1 MTMISRRPF
10 FFFVTAA
17 LLVIAAAHTLRLSG
31 LNMNGDEVWHI
42 WQSFG
47 TPDQIVS
54 WTPYD
59 WTPLYP
65 IVLGGWRL
73 IAGIH
78 PFALKTL
85 SMLASLIGAA
95 FAYKAG
101 AKIAGRWAGLLTMLS
116 WSAFAYNIF
125 LSGYV
130 RPYAMASPLIPMGLY
145 FTLRYFEAN
154 PSNMRAIIGWG
165 AALTVTLIVSFYTI
179 LTTPIW
185 VVLFGLHTLIVYP
198 LRRVLIRWIPV
209 AVLFVIASLPI
220 VIAFQ
225 RQIGRSLILEAIP
238 FAEGITTILGDYFG
252 GALWLWTALLV
263 IGVIGWLAR
272 RPHPRPVI
280 VFVLWS
286 FGGLL
291 AMFALHPRL
300 GFFRPSYSFWTLT
313 GFALLGGVLLASLP
327 RIGRIGAAVVITVVM
342 FIPVP
347 PELEQNYAPPG
358 VVNFTWLRDHVRAGD
373 EIILDPG
380 FDCLADFE
388 LDYYARA
395 FFPEGLILRRD
406 PSNARRVWYATNQNT
421 VDSGFHDAVT
431 LGRLPSIFV
440 GSPVCL
446 FRLYEAPPD
455 PVGIAFENGMRFHGA
470 EAVERVGDQAVPI
483 TRPLAAREGETIRL
497 RLWWSADQAPAR
509 DYSVGVYVIG
519 ADGLPVAQSDSAPQ
533 TDPPET
539 SRWASETFY
548 TEERLIVLPNPLLPG
563 DYPIT
568 MAVYGW
574 WDLARVP
581 AAQGADPDTNAISL
595 LNLSVKSW

>member
-1 MTMISRRPF
+1 MTHRRPF
-10 FFFVTAA
+10 FFFVTVIAA

-65 IVLGGWRL
+65 ILLGGWRL

-78 PFALKTL
+78 PFVLKTL
-85 SMLASLIGAA
+85 SMLFSLIGAA
-95 FAYKAG
+95 FAYKTG

-116 WSAFAYNIF
+116 WSAFAYSIF

-130 RPYAMASPLIPMGLY
+130 RPYAMAHPLIPMGLY
-145 FTLRYFEAN
+145 FTLRYFEAKQ
-154 PSNMRAIIGWG
+154 SNLRALIGWG
-165 AALTVTLIVSFYTI
+165 AALVITLIVSFYTI
-179 LTTPIW
+179 LTTPLW
-185 VVLFGLHTLIVYP
+185 VALFGLYTLIVYP
-198 LRRVLIRWIPV
+198 IRRVIVRWIPV
-209 AVLFVIASLPI
+209 AALFVIASLPI

-225 RQIGRSLILEAIP
+225 RQLGRSLVLETIP
-238 FAEGITTILGDYFG
+238 FAEGMAGIFGDYFG
-252 GALWLWTALLV
+252 GSLPLWGALLV
-263 IGVIGWLAR
+263 IGLIAWLIR
-272 RPHPRPVI
+272 RSHPRPVI
-280 VFVLWS
+280 AFALWS

-291 AMFALHPRL
+291 AMFALHSRL

-327 RIGRIGAAVVITVVM
+327 RIGRVGAALVIALVM
-342 FIPVP
+342 FVP
-347 PELEQNYAPPG
+347 LPSSLEQNYAPPG

-373 EIILDPG
+373 ELILDPG

-395 FFPEGLILRRD
+395 FFPEGLVIRSE
-406 PSNARRVWYATNQNT
+406 PSSARRIWYATNQNT
-421 VDSGFHDAVT
+421 VGAEFHDAVT
-431 LGRLPSIFV
+431 SARIPSIFV
-440 GSPVCL
+440 GTPVCL
-446 FRLYEAPPD
+446 IRLYEAPPD
-455 PVGIAFENGMRFHGA
+455 PVGIAFDNGMRFHGA
-470 EAVERVGDQAVPI
+470 EAVELVGDQVVSL

-497 RLWWSADQAPAR
+497 RLWWSADQAPER
-509 DYSVGVYVIG
+509 DYSVGLYVIG
-519 ADGLPVAQSDSAPQ
+519 TDGIPAAQSDSAPQ
-533 TDPPET
+533 TNPPET
-539 SRWASETFY
+539 SRWSVGELY
-548 TEERLIVLPNPLLPG
+548 VEERTITLPIPLARG

-574 WDLARVP
+574 WDQVHVP
-581 AAQGADPDTNAISL
+581 AEGADVIPLLDLAIM
-595 LNLSVKSW
+595 SW

>member
-1 MTMISRRPF
+1 MNPPNRRPF
-10 FFFVTAA
+10 FFFVIVIAA
-17 LLVIAAAHTLRLSG
+17 LLVIAAAHTLRLNG

-78 PFALKTL
+78 PFALKIL

-95 FAYKAG
+95 FAYKTG
-101 AKIAGRWAGLLTMLS
+101 AKIAGRWAGVLTMLS
-116 WSAFAYNIF
+116 WSAFAYSIF

-130 RPYAMASPLIPMGLY
+130 RPYAIAHPLIPMGLY
-145 FTLRYFEAN
+145 FTLRYFEAAQA
-154 PSNMRAIIGWG
+154 NMRTVIGWG
-165 AALTVTLIVSFYTI
+165 TALTVTLIVSFYTI
-179 LTTPIW
+179 LTTPLW
-185 VVLFGLHTLIVYP
+185 AALFGLYTLIVYP
-198 LRRVLIRWIPV
+198 LRRVILRWLPV
-209 AVLFVIASLPI
+209 AALFVIASLPI

-225 RQIGRSLILEAIP
+225 RQFGRSLILEAIP
-238 FAEGITTILGDYFG
+238 FAEGMTTILGDYFG
-252 GALWLWTALLV
+252 KSLWIWAALLV
-263 IGVIGWLAR
+263 IAVIAWLVR
-272 RPHPRPVI
+272 RSHTRPVI
-280 VFVLWS
+280 AFALWS

-300 GFFRPSYSFWTLT
+300 GFFLPSYSFWTLT
-313 GFALLGGVLLASLP
+313 GFALLGGVLLAALP
-327 RIGRIGAAVVITVVM
+327 RIGRIGAALVITAVM
-342 FIPVP
+342 FVP
-347 PELEQNYAPPG
+347 LPPSLEQNYAPPG
-358 VVNFTWLRDHVRAGD
+358 VANFTWLRDHVRAGD
-373 EIILDPG
+373 ELILDPG

-395 FFPEGLILRRD
+395 FFPEGLVIRRE
-406 PSNARRVWYATNQNT
+406 PSQARRVWVATNQNT
-421 VDSGFHDAVT
+421 VGAEFHDEVT
-431 LGRLPSIFV
+431 FGRIPSIFV
-440 GSPVCL
+440 GTPVCL

-470 EAVERVGDQAVPI
+470 EVIEQISDQTVPL

-497 RLWWSADQAPAR
+497 RLWWSADQTPER
-509 DYSVGVYVIG
+509 DYSVGLYVIG
-519 ADGLPVAQSDSAPQ
+519 ADGIPVAQSDSAPQ

-539 SRWASETFY
+539 SRWLSDALY
-548 TEERLIVLPNPLLPG
+548 VEERTITLPNPLPRG
-563 DYPIT
+563 SYPIT

-574 WDLARVP
+574 WDQARIP
-581 AAQGADPDTNAISL
+581 AQGETLTIPL
-595 LNLSVKSW
+595 MNLSIMSW